1 MDDRV
6 ARTRS
11 GLTITALDIWQVA
24 WPLKMKRRHGVGDI
38 EKTMPGVIVRIATDG
53 SIAGWGEAAPW
64 AVFTGTAEANA
75 LGIHAYLRPLLL
87 GADPFDVTRIM
98 LEADHALV
106 GHPEG
111 KAAVEMALL
120 DIVGQR
126 LGVPV
131 ASLFGGLYRDAIPLS
146 VSIANP
152 DFAEDVDLARDLAAK
167 GINIF
172 KVKTGFLTHCE
183 DLARLEKLRAVLPES
198 VDLRIDYNQGLEPW
212 DAIPKLRDVEAFRP
226 TFIEQP
232 VRRQHLAAMAA
243 IAAALDTPIMA
254 DESVFTPAE
263 AVELVRQRAADL
275 VSIKIMKAG
284 GITKAR
290 EVAAIAAAAGIAGY
304 GGTMFEGGIAIAAGL
319 HLVAATPNI
328 SLGAEFYT
336 STYVMGAEVLA
347 EPIRI
352 AQGRTL
358 VPTGAG
364 LGITVDEDAVRR
376 IAVAAYA

>member
-6 ARTRS
+6 AKTRS
-11 GLTITALDIWQVA
+11 GLTITALDVYHVA

-53 SIAGWGEAAPW
+53 GLVGWGEAAPW

-75 LGIHAYLRPLLL
+75 LGIHAYLRPLLI
-87 GADPFDVTRIM
+87 GADPFDLTRIM
-98 LEADHALV
+98 EEADHALV

-131 ASLFGGLYRDAIPLS
+131 AALFGGIYRGAIPLS

-152 DFAEDVDLARDLAAK
+152 DFVEDLDLARDLSAK
-167 GINIF
+167 GVNIF
-172 KVKTGFLTHCE
+172 KVKTGFLTHRE
-183 DLARLEKLRAVLPES
+183 DLARLEKLRAVLPGT
-198 VDLRIDYNQGLEPW
+198 VDLRVDYNQGLEPW
-212 DAIPKLRDVEAFRP
+212 NAIAQLRDVEAFKP

-232 VRRQHLAAMAA
+232 VRRKHLAAMAE
-243 IAAALDTPIMA
+243 ITAALDTPIMA

-263 AVELVRQRAADL
+263 AIELVRLRAADL

-284 GITKAR
+284 GIARAR
-290 EVAAIAAAAGIAGY
+290 EIAAIAAAAGIAGY

-319 HLVAATPNI
+319 HLVASTPNI

-336 STYVMGAEVLA
+336 STYVMGVEVLA
-347 EPIRI
+347 TPIRI
-352 AQGRTL
+352 VRGQTL
-358 VPTGAG
+358 VPQGPG
-364 LGITVDEDAVRR
+364 LGVTVDEDAVRR
-376 IAVAAYA
+376 IAVARYG